1 MAEFALPGRR
11 SKRMKEPLKLALGD
25 QVQLRKPHPCGGT
38 EWEVLRVG
46 MDIRLKCL
54 TCGRLVLIPRVK
66 LEKGVKKIIRAEY
79 PNNP

>member
-1 MAEFALPGRR
+1 
-11 SKRMKEPLKLALGD
+11 MKEPLKLALGD

-46 MDIRLKCL
+46 MDIRLNCL

-66 LEKGVKKIIRAEY
+66 LEKGIKKIIRSGY
-79 PNNP
+79 TMG

>member
-1 MAEFALPGRR
+1 
-11 SKRMKEPLKLALGD
+11 MKEPLKLSIGD

-38 EWEVLRVG
+38 EWEILRVG

-66 LEKGVKKIIRAEY
+66 VEKGIKKLIKTGDDVF
-79 PNNP
+79 NLQN

>member
-1 MAEFALPGRR
+1 
-11 SKRMKEPLKLALGD
+11 MKEPLKLALGD

-66 LEKGVKKIIRAEY
+66 LEKGIKKIVRAEY
-79 PNNP
+79 PNNTFNSL

>member
-1 MAEFALPGRR
+1 
-11 SKRMKEPLKLALGD
+11 MKEPLRLFIGD

-38 EWEVLRVG
+38 DWEILRVG

-66 LEKGVKKIIRAEY
+66 LEKGIKKFIKTGNDVYNSR
-79 PNNP
+79 N

>member
-1 MAEFALPGRR
+1 
-11 SKRMKEPLKLALGD
+11 MKEPLKLALGD

-54 TCGRLVLIPRVK
+54 TCERLVLIPRVK
-66 LEKGVKKIIRAEY
+66 LEKGIKKIVRSGHT
-79 PNNP
+79 NVNS

>member
-1 MAEFALPGRR
+1 
-11 SKRMKEPLKLALGD
+11 MKEPLKLALGD

-54 TCGRLVLIPRVK
+54 TCERLVLIPRVK
-66 LEKGVKKIIRAEY
+66 LEKGIKDCSLRAY
-79 PNNP
+79 